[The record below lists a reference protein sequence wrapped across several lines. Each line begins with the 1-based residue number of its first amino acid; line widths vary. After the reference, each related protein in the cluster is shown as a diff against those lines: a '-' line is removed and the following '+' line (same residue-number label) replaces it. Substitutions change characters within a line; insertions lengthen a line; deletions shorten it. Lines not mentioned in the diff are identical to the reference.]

1 MKRLDAGEQ
10 RSPAKERLDLLD
22 KRIAEAHARLNDL
35 AEKRTRLPEGPERE
49 GELARLQS
57 VKRLTLDQI
66 HTLEAE
72 REGIAS
78 KVRAEARRPSG
89 LTGVERAELAL
100 IEDRL
105 LHERRRQIAA
115 ERIRPSKMIVEALG
129 PRPADPKMADLW
141 NEGIDLIYGVRQRRR
156 LTSRTGEPLGAVP
169 SDPARRQE
177 HEQALVHLR
186 RLQQAIQH
194 ERVQALVREPPTLSR

>member
-1 MKRLDAGEQ
+1 
-10 RSPAKERLDLLD
+10 
-22 KRIAEAHARLNDL
+22 LN
-35 AEKRTRLPEGPERE
+35 RLPEKRAQLLSGSADKN
-49 GELARLQS
+49 ELARLQGIES
-57 VKRLTLDQI
+57 LALDQV

-72 REGIAS
+72 REGIAI

-129 PRPADPKMADLW
+129 PRPADPQMADLW

-169 SDPARRQE
+169 SDPARRPE
-177 HEQALVHLR
+177 HEQALGQLR
-186 RLQQAIQH
+186 RLQHALRH
-194 ERVQALVREPPTLSR
+194 EHRRAVAREAPTIVR